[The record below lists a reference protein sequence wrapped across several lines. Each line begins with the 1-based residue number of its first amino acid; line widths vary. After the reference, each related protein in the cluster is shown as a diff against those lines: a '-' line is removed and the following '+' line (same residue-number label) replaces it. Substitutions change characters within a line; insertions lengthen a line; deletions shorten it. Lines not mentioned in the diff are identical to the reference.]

1 MHLALQVAQS
11 TYEDKVK
18 SASKVPEKT
27 LFKLAWQVQEL
38 EDFIKGLRKMVVDI
52 STMSEKKQDEQYDLV
67 KENVARKLSSTRGE
81 LLEAV
86 KKLSRHQRSAAT
98 HIFVFLVSPKSR
110 SRKPYALPVQC
121 LTIRGL
127 KDQQTRDLAN
137 FIISAMVERNMKV
150 AGKYMTLFVE
160 VTTLHYVYKWSLVCR
175 VHYQW

>member
-1 MHLALQVAQS
+1 MHLALQGAQS

-18 SASKVPEKT
+18 STSKVPEKT

-38 EDFIKGLRKMVVDI
+38 EDLIKGLRKMVVDI
-52 STMSEKKQDEQYDLV
+52 STMSEKIQDEQYNLV

-81 LLEAV
+81 LLEVV

-98 HIFVFLVSPKSR
+98 HIFV
-110 SRKPYALPVQC
+110 LPVQC
-121 LTIRGL
+121 LPIRGL

-160 VTTLHYVYKWSLVCR
+160 VTTLYYVYKWSLVCR